1 LDQRYLSGKDGG
13 PDCRFIGPELKEKL
27 YNFNFMKILQSF
39 LLVLFLVI
47 VQCKSARVS
56 TAKASLENTHW
67 RLSEMNGNPIITLE
81 GSRDV
86 YFMLTTEQ
94 GQKRVT
100 GFAGCNSITGGYT
113 LSGDKIK
120 FVIASTKMM
129 CPDEQMAVEDFLLKT
144 LSAASSYQVE
154 GNVLE
159 LFEGQTSLAD
169 FKAIEP
175 K

>member
-1 LDQRYLSGKDGG
+1 
-13 PDCRFIGPELKEKL
+13 
-27 YNFNFMKILQSF
+27 
-39 LLVLFLVI
+39 
-47 VQCKSARVS
+47 
-56 TAKASLENTHW
+56 
-67 RLSEMNGNPIITLE
+67 
-81 GSRDV
+81 
-86 YFMLTTEQ
+86 
-94 GQKRVT
+94 
-100 GFAGCNSITGGYT
+100 
-113 LSGDKIK
+113 
-120 FVIASTKMM
+120 M

>member
-1 LDQRYLSGKDGG
+1 
-13 PDCRFIGPELKEKL
+13 
-27 YNFNFMKILQSF
+27 MKIVPAF
-39 LLVLFLVI
+39 LLVLFLAS
-47 VQCKSARVS
+47 VQCKPAKVS
-56 TAKASLENTHW
+56 KTKSLLENTHW

-86 YFMLTTEQ
+86 YFMMTSEK
-94 GQKRVT
+94 GQKKLT

-113 LSGDKIK
+113 LSGDKVK

-129 CPDEQMAVEDFLLKT
+129 CPEEQMAVEDFLLKA
-144 LSAASSYQVE
+144 LSSASSYRVE

-159 LFEGQTSLAD
+159 LFDGQTSLAD
-169 FKAIEP
+169 FKAIET